1 MTNNDFQM
9 ICRQIANLF
18 KELAETYEKDQ
29 QQVAIRLDEH
39 SIEIVKTNETKRK
52 ILEILQEDL
61 NG

>member
-1 MTNNDFQM
+1 M